1 MTLLFLEEQIKGSY
15 GFVTKQKWIFDYYDT
30 YLYIGNKEKLIELWH
45 EYEDIYLNYCRI
57 IESFLDVLE
66 YRISYLVNFL
76 S

>member
-30 YLYIGNKEKLIELWH
+30 YLYIGNKEKPIELWH

>member
-30 YLYIGNKEKLIELWH
+30 YLYIGNKEKPIELWH

-57 IESFLDVLE
+57 IESFLD
-66 YRISYLVNFL
+66 F
-76 S
+76 